1 MRKKGRRMIV
11 VFILAGVF
19 LPLWLLA
26 SKNMVRSPGGHLSSP
41 LTETEMT
48 QQEDQSRPRE
58 SSLVPSAV
66 VAVRLP
72 PPPSPPLSTLHFSP
86 LSSPVIREPV
96 RITPLKAAKTK
107 LSTPRTVALLKPAPS
122 EQKNSKETKLEMLKP
137 TLREAPA
144 RRIKAVRVLHP
155 VSPQTETRPKTK
167 SARVPVTEQKFADR
181 TAEIRIR
188 TSAQEVRKGRR
199 LLKLLE
205 HGKGP
210 TIEIIWPR
218 NKAERARLFNYLSK
232 CYGMRTAL
240 LDGAGQLYIEGGRR
254 GRKWEINLD
263 QFSGFIRQPDSTI
276 APGELRAAERVRRYH
291 GLIPAAH
298 VIRIFPRVVDAALLG
313 GLRGLMGESYTR
325 ASLIRGH
332 YRKTPSG
339 LVVEAIAFD
348 GRNVSGVISFPPIGG
363 SSCR

>member
-1 MRKKGRRMIV
+1 M
-11 VFILAGVF
+11 
-19 LPLWLLA
+19 
-26 SKNMVRSPGGHLSSP
+26 
-41 LTETEMT
+41 
-48 QQEDQSRPRE
+48 
-58 SSLVPSAV
+58 
-66 VAVRLP
+66 
-72 PPPSPPLSTLHFSP
+72 
-86 LSSPVIREPV
+86 
-96 RITPLKAAKTK
+96 RITPLKATETK
-107 LSTPRTVALLKPAPS
+107 SPVPRAVAALKPALAKRKKRSEPKLATLKPILREVAS
-122 EQKNSKETKLEMLKP
+122 NGRKSVRALRPAPTRKETPPKTEHVSVPMIEQKAADQIVE
-137 TLREAPA
+137 
-144 RRIKAVRVLHP
+144 VRV
-155 VSPQTETRPKTK
+155 RP
-167 SARVPVTEQKFADR
+167 SAP
-181 TAEIRIR
+181 
-188 TSAQEVRKGRR
+188 EVRKGRR

-218 NKAERARLFNYLSK
+218 NKAERARLFNYLSE

-263 QFSGFIRQPDSTI
+263 RFSGFIRQPDSTI